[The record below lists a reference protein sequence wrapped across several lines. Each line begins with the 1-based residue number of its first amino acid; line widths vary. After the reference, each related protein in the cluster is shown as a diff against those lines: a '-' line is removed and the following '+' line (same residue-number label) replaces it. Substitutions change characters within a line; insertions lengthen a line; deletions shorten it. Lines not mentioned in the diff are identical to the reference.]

1 MSLLDDNI
9 LDTSDIC
16 TKEHMCLGGWVK
28 LDVPI
33 YIKNISVINK
43 YFDINMLKKH
53 SRLYGWKEKHDEVDV
68 TEGRHRFDTCKIQ
81 KSKIAN
87 YINNILLGMIKN
99 DISNESNEYLKNE
112 SNEYLKDY
120 FSKFLKPVYTQRPII
135 YDWSIS
141 TISKRIN
148 FRIWDSENQNMLIS
162 IYYKFLKN
170 DI

>member
-9 LDTSDIC
+9 LDVSDIC
-16 TKEHMCLGGWVK
+16 TKEYMCLGGWVK

-43 YFDINMLKKH
+43 YFDMNMLKKH

-68 TEGRHRFDTCKIQ
+68 TEGRHRFDTSKIQ
-81 KSKIAN
+81 KSKIAS
-87 YINNILLGMIKN
+87 YINNILCGMIKN
-99 DISNESNEYLKNE
+99 DI